1 MMSLQEKIQT
11 LKKQIV
17 INDEDAETLLIENN
31 GDVVESIL
39 NHWNFSDSISEKK
52 KNINHDVIQNN
63 IKPDIIQTNRVN
75 SNKIIV
81 I

>member
-17 INDEDAETLLIENN
+17 INDEDAETLLIKNN
-31 GDVVESIL
+31 GDVVEAIL

-52 KNINHDVIQNN
+52 NIEPN
-63 IKPDIIQTNRVN
+63 IVKTNRVN